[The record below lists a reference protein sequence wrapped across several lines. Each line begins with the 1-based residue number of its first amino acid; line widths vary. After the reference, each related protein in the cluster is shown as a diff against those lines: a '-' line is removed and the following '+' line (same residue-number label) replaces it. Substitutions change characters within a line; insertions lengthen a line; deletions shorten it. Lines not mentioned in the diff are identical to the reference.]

1 MNRSFDPIEVE
12 PAYRKVAAVLT
23 ERITA
28 RSFSNGDRL
37 PSETELARQF
47 GVNRST
53 VREALRELQTAGLL
67 VRSRGSKLMMVT
79 RPHADHV
86 AESVGRAL
94 VLHDVTFFD
103 VYESMSMFEPSIAEA
118 AARRRTEEDLALL
131 QQAQENFIQHK
142 DDTAR
147 CVHYVGEFFGV
158 IAAATHNPVLVLAQ
172 EPLIQLLMPTLGP
185 MFDKVTQARSRIAT
199 AQRRLSDAIHTRN
212 AEDARTWMAKH
223 IRDFR
228 RGYEVAGVDLNLK
241 IQGRTRPESSTRF

>member
-1 MNRSFDPIEVE
+1 MNQSFDPIEVE

-28 RSFSNGDRL
+28 RSFSSGDRL

-67 VRSRGSKLMMVT
+67 MRSRGSKLMMVT

-86 AESVGRAL
+86 AESVSRAL

-103 VYESMSMFEPSIAEA
+103 VYESLSMFEPPIAES
-118 AARRRTEEDLALL
+118 AARRRTDEDLALL
-131 QQAQENFIQHK
+131 HQAQENFNLHK

-147 CVHYVGEFFGV
+147 CVHHVGEFFGV

-172 EPLIQLLMPTLGP
+172 EPLIQLLEPTLGA
-185 MFDKVTQARSRIAT
+185 MIDKVSQARSRIST
-199 AQRRLSDAIHTRN
+199 AQRRLSDAIQARN
-212 AEDARTWMAKH
+212 ADDARTWMAKH

-241 IQGRTRPESSTRF
+241 IQGRTRSESSPRF